1 MKKSL
6 AWLVA
11 AVATAGMAVAVFAAV
26 LERDKAAPPP
36 VTVGERLAVLKAE
49 RAGLQARAD
58 GEGRILLI
66 GPLRVASLLLDALAA
81 RGEEPAQSLDR
92 LGAARRNAHAEAE
105 LLNAALKDALARP
118 IAGAVQAAAKAA
130 DRAQAALERLADND
144 SHPLILSYT
153 PRFVAPRRGT
163 GDLTVEPPP
172 VIAPPAGWPSPQAGV
187 ELRGGGHRGAAA
199 DAPTVPR
206 YAPSFVAPAEEDPPV
221 VVEIAGLHLMS
232 NGPPPVLT
240 VGSWRG
246 VATISPERL
255 RFSVPRRAFQTDGTR
270 TTLVT
275 ASLAL
280 RSESRPAYFELPFVV
295 LPDRPGSMALDQKI
309 RLTTTE
315 ATTLVSPE
323 ILVRAGAGEAQTV
336 KRCFDPP
343 VGTRFDKER
352 RRVVVVERLAWVDEV
367 SDPSANAG
375 TVEFAPDEGANQICL
390 LVGARAA
397 IKTAR
402 TATIGRFEATL
413 VRDRREE
420 RAERSGVRA
429 LDWREPTRVA
439 IDPGALEW
447 RLYLRLFDEVG
458 REWRAVPERID
469 VPFLSVTFESGGRA
483 LILKADP
490 DAQP

>member
-1 MKKSL
+1 MKKPL

-11 AVATAGMAVAVFAAV
+11 AVVTTGMAVAVFAAV

-49 RAGLQARAD
+49 RAGLQARAE

-66 GPLRVASLLLDALAA
+66 GPLRVSSLLLDALAV

-92 LGAARRNAHAEAE
+92 LAAARRNAYIEAE

-118 IAGAVQAAAKAA
+118 TAGAVQAAAKAA
-130 DRAQAALERLADND
+130 DRAQGALERLADND
-144 SHPLILSYT
+144 PHPLILSYT
-153 PRFVAPRRGT
+153 PRFVAPRRAT
-163 GDLTVEPPP
+163 GDLTVE
-172 VIAPPAGWPSPQAGV
+172 APASAVPLPQGDVQMKDAGQRV
-187 ELRGGGHRGAAA
+187 AAA

-206 YAPSFVAPAEEDPPV
+206 YAPSFVAPTEEDPPV
-221 VVEIAGLHLMS
+221 IVEIAGLHLSS

-255 RFSVPRRAFQTDGTR
+255 RFSVPRWAFHTDAAR

-295 LPDRPGSMALDQKI
+295 LPDRPGSMALDQKVRFI
-309 RLTTTE
+309 TTE

-323 ILVRAGAGEAQTV
+323 ILVRAAAGESQTV

-343 VGTRFDKER
+343 AGTRFDKER

-375 TVEFAPDEGANQICL
+375 TVEFSPDEGSNQICL
-390 LVGARAA
+390 LVGARAS

-413 VRDRREE
+413 VRDRQEE

-439 IDPGALEW
+439 IDPDALEW

-469 VPFLSVTFESGGRA
+469 VPFLSVTVEPGGRA